1 MQYAQPTSTS
11 LPQAGHFNSPS
22 GGWPQCGQKL
32 ILRAPGNEPP
42 QYGHRLGGALSGDSA
57 SSKAGTAR
65 GAGGGTG
72 TTGASEPETGGG
84 MGFSEVQLTGS
95 SSSSSSGSAGGAY
108 AVSPRRNR
116 SAAMRFTMT
125 RASGKLRNTP
135 GSGFTAVISR
145 CSAARTSSGSSRT

>member
-84 MGFSEVQLTGS
+84 MGFSEGQLTG

-116 SAAMRFTMT
+116 SAAMRFTIT

-135 GSGFTAVISR
+135 GSALPAGTSR
-145 CSAARTSSGSSRT
+145 RSGARA